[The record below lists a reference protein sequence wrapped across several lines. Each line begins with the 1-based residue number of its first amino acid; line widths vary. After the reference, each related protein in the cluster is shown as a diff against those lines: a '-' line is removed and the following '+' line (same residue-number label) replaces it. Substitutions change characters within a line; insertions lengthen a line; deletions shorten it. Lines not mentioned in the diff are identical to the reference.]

1 MNITKES
8 GNIFNPKFSDFKHVR
23 IALFLFVMFIL
34 SLTCIYYVSALP
46 ASPAITYVSNST
58 AVVTSANRSTDVKGT
73 ITVLTMSV
81 NQQDYKWKAYV
92 GNIRGGLALDDA
104 NAKSI
109 YDWTMASVTG
119 QIYATRSSSVSWT
132 NVSCV
137 NDSIVTA
144 EQGSLGMIS
153 TDRDNINNT
162 FNYTIHKSFFVATK
176 NISNSTCKSTATYI
190 NDTAQT
196 ISTSAKFQEIL
207 LRDEISSSLIY
218 TGLIDDNAPAY
229 DGKSTYD
236 FQIIVAENES
246 ATVPTMYYF
255 YAELK

>member
-1 MNITKES
+1 
-8 GNIFNPKFSDFKHVR
+8 
-23 IALFLFVMFIL
+23 
-34 SLTCIYYVSALP
+34 LP
-46 ASPAITYVSNST
+46 ASPAISYLSNST
-58 AVVTSANRSTDVKGT
+58 AATVSSNRSTDVKGT

-92 GNIRGGLALDDA
+92 GNISGGLALDDA

-109 YDWTMASVTG
+109 YDWTMTSVSG
-119 QIYATRSSSVSWT
+119 QIYATRSSSVNWA

-137 NDSIVTA
+137 NDSIVNA
-144 EQGSLGMIS
+144 EQGGLGMGS

-162 FNYTIHKSFFVATK
+162 FNYTIHKSFLVGTK

-190 NDTAQT
+190 NDTAQVMSAT
-196 ISTSAKFQEIL
+196 AKFQEIL
-207 LRDEISSSLIY
+207 LRDEISSSLIF
-218 TGLIDDNAPAY
+218 TGLIDDNSPAY

-246 ATVPTMYYF
+246 ATIPTLYYF